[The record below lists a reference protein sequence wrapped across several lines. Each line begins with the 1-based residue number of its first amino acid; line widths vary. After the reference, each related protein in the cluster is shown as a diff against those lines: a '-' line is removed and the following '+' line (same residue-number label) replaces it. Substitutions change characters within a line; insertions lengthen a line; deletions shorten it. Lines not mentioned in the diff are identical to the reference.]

1 MKRKLTAMI
10 LVFAMLASLFP
21 AVAADT
27 MSATPTVEEILSEY
41 HRKAFEAQIQGDTET
56 ASTWSRR
63 SGNAKTLEQETV
75 DTLTEAGYEAYNVTA
90 YNYETLGEE
99 LQTDFVDMGL
109 DPEGSYI
116 IVIDGEDPTE
126 STSSGGASTYNVSPN
141 PKIIGP
147 PDGGSPYDYVYN
159 GITYS
164 VRFVSVVST
173 SEVTNLN
180 KNTIFSRED
189 SFWLDKL
196 VKGLAETALI
206 TGIDKG
212 VTHVTGCPVPVATFA
227 SLLIDAVDNTVYT
240 ELESGMLPIHATTT
254 WTLNAV
260 QVWSDFYGVWKTT
273 QYSASA
279 TSRAKCAGYLEDPA
293 TSESTWHEGPE
304 FSNTRYSAKYNNMSD
319 RKLDAVLAFR
329 ANTKVYDR
337 TGDIGFYLGDPDGET
352 IYFVDGGALFTHT
365 ETWKAKS

>member
-1 MKRKLTAMI
+1 MKTKLIALT
-10 LVFAMLASLFP
+10 LVFAMIASHSP
-21 AVAADT
+21 AVAADEV
-27 MSATPTVEEILSEY
+27 SAQPTVEEILKVY
-41 HRKAFEAQIQGDTET
+41 HQKAFDEQIRGDTDT

-63 SGNAKTLEQETV
+63 SGKAKTLEQETV
-75 DTLTEAGYEAYNVTA
+75 DILADAGYEAYNVTA
-90 YNYETLGEE
+90 DNYEALEEE
-99 LQTDFVDMGL
+99 LHTDFADMGL
-109 DPEGSYI
+109 VPEGSYI
-116 IVIDGEDPTE
+116 IVINGEDPAE
-126 STSSGGASTYNVSPN
+126 SISSGGTSAYNISPN
-141 PKIIGP
+141 PEIIGP

-173 SEVTNLN
+173 SEVTNLI
-180 KNTIFSRED
+180 KNTNFTRED

-196 VKGLAETALI
+196 ANGVLDTAIITAIDFGINTGL
-206 TGIDKG
+206 GF
-212 VTHVTGCPVPVATFA
+212 PVPLATIA
-227 SLLIDAVDNTVYT
+227 SLIFDAAGNTVYT
-240 ELESGMLPIHATTT
+240 LLKPGTLTIHATTT

-260 QVWSDFYGVWKTT
+260 QVWSDIYGEWKTT

-279 TSRAKCAGYLEDPA
+279 TSRARCAGYLYDQS
-293 TSESTWHEGPE
+293 TLESSWYSGPE

-337 TGDIGFYLGDPDGET
+337 TGDIGFFLGSPNGEAV
-352 IYFVDGGALFTHT
+352 YFVEDGALFTHT

>member
-99 LQTDFVDMGL
+99 LQTDFADMGL

-141 PKIIGP
+141 PEIIGP

-173 SEVTNLN
+173 SEVSNLI
-180 KNTIFSRED
+180 KD
-189 SFWLDKL
+189 STFTRDGTFWLDKL
-196 VKGLAETALI
+196 AKGALETALI
-206 TGIDKG
+206 TAIDEG
-212 VTHVTGCPVPVATFA
+212 VTYVAGFPAPVATFA
-227 SLLIDAVDNTVYT
+227 SLIFDAVDDAVYT
-240 ELESGMLPIHATTT
+240 ELKPGTLTIHATTT

-260 QVWSDFYGVWKTT
+260 QVWSDINGEWKTT

-279 TSRAKCAGYLEDPA
+279 TSRARCAGYLHNK
-293 TSESTWHEGPE
+293 TTLESTWYSGPE
-304 FSNTRYSAKYNNMSD
+304 FSNTRYSVKYNNMSD

-337 TGDIGFYLGDPDGET
+337 TGDIGFFLGGPDGET

>member
-1 MKRKLTAMI
+1 MI
-10 LVFAMLASLFP
+10 LVFEMLASLFP
-21 AVAADT
+21 AVAADS

-41 HRKAFEAQIQGDTET
+41 HRKAFEAQIQGDTVA

-90 YNYETLGEE
+90 DNYETLGEE
-99 LQTDFVDMGL
+99 LHTDFADMGL
-109 DPEGSYI
+109 VPEGSYI
-116 IVIDGEDPTE
+116 IVIDGENPTE
-126 STSSGGASTYNVSPN
+126 STSSGGASTYNISPN
-141 PKIIGP
+141 PEIIGP

-173 SEVTNLN
+173 SEVTNLV
-180 KNTIFSRED
+180 KNSIFTKED

-196 VKGLAETALI
+196 AMGTLDTALI
-206 TGIDKG
+206 TAIDNG
-212 VTHVTGCPVPVATFA
+212 VSQAVAFPAPVATFA
-227 SLLIDAVDNTVYT
+227 SLLFASADDTVYI
-240 ELESGMLPIHATTT
+240 ELEPGMLPIHATTT

-260 QVWSDFYGVWKTT
+260 QVWSDIYGEWKTT

-279 TSRAKCAGYLEDPA
+279 TSKARYAGYLEDPT
-293 TSESTWHEGPE
+293 TSDSTWYSGPE
-304 FSNTRYSAKYNNMSD
+304 FSNTRYSTKYNNISD

-352 IYFVDGGALFTHT
+352 IYFVDEGALFTHK
-365 ETWKAKS
+365 ENWKVNS